1 MTTELARAA
10 ASLPP
15 MEVLTGALL
24 GRRLDRL
31 RSESPGALAVPRVAG
46 SAAAR
51 RDLVGPLA
59 LELGGRVV
67 ETPDGRLACVESEH
81 VLPLARKPLA
91 SLPYHIDPHRPLVCL
106 DAETTGLGT
115 AAGTLPFLVGI
126 GTWQGDQLRV
136 RQFVLADH
144 ADEPAF
150 LTGLADAIPPDAWL
164 VTYNGRSFDWPLLV
178 ARFRLH
184 RRAPPL
190 HAGHLDLLPVA
201 RQIWRHRL
209 GDARLATVEHG
220 ICGVARHD
228 DLPGALVPERY
239 FSYLRSR
246 QAGMLRAVVE
256 HNRQDIVSLGQLLV
270 VLGSDFGTPERRRA
284 AHPGDLSGLARRY
297 ARVGRLDEA
306 LGCIEAGL
314 ASPAWSSGIVGGAP
328 LHRRLAAERARLLA
342 RAGRR
347 AEAAAAWLDIAE
359 RGGPG
364 AAAAWL
370 HVARYREH
378 VARDVPAAIDACR
391 QAAAA
396 IERSRLWGRPL
407 PAVESDLR
415 RRMARL
421 RRRSMAVGELPLHV
435 APILDVTPSARRRAG
450 VLL

>member
-1 MTTELARAA
+1 VTTELARAA

-15 MEVLTGALL
+15 METSTGALL

-31 RSESPGALAVPRVAG
+31 RTGTPIALAGPRPVDVATP
-46 SAAAR
+46 R
-51 RDLVGPLA
+51 RDFARPLA
-59 LELGGRVV
+59 EALGGEVV
-67 ETPDGRLACVESEH
+67 ETQDGRLVCVESDH
-81 VLPLARKPLA
+81 HLPLAHEPLA
-91 SLPYHIDPHRPLVCL
+91 SLPYHIDPRRPLVCL

-115 AAGTLPFLVGI
+115 AAGTLPFLVGM
-126 GTWQGDQLRV
+126 GVWRGDRFRV

-144 ADEPAF
+144 ADEAAF
-150 LTGLADAIPPDAWL
+150 LTGLAEAIPADAWL

-184 RRAPPL
+184 RRDPPP

-220 ICGVARHD
+220 ICGVVRGD

-246 QAGMLRAVVE
+246 HAGLLRAVVE
-256 HNRQDIVSLGQLLV
+256 HNRQDIVSLAQLLV
-270 VLGSDFGTPERRRA
+270 VLATGLGRSERWVA

-297 ARVGRLDEA
+297 ARVGRLDDA

-314 ASPAWSSGIVGGAP
+314 ASAAWSRGIVGGAP
-328 LHRRLAAERARLLA
+328 LHRRLATDRARLLA
-342 RAGRR
+342 RSGRR

-364 AAAAWL
+364 SAAAWL
-370 HVARYREH
+370 HVARFREH
-378 VARDVPAAIDACR
+378 VEHDIPAAIEACR

-396 IERSRLWGRPL
+396 VERSRLWGRPL
-407 PAVESDLR
+407 PAVESDLSR
-415 RRMARL
+415 RTARL
-421 RRRSMAVGELPLHV
+421 RRRSTMSVNGSSAMAGLYS
-435 APILDVTPSARRRAG
+435 T
-450 VLL
+450 